1 MRQRY
6 VRVSNLC
13 YAPTVKAPPGIKQKY
28 FAELQDVLDK
38 IPESDILVMLGDFKA
53 RVGVLEQ
60 DSNLWRGILGR
71 HGMSERNLA
80 GH

>member
-1 MRQRY
+1 MY
-6 VRVSNLC
+6 VSVIC
-13 YAPTVKAPPGIKQKY
+13 YAPTVKAPPGIKRKY

-38 IPESDILVMLGDFKA
+38 NPESDILVMLGDFKA

-60 DSNLWRGILGR
+60 DSNSWRGILGR
-71 HGMSERNLA
+71 RGMSERNLA